1 MHEIKLVKF
10 LNVLVS
16 KIYIIHS
23 WFVGIYFGKKN
34 VGFVRRISLAT
45 HAMVTLELNV
55 F

>member
-23 WFVGIYFGKKN
+23 WFIGIYFGKN
-34 VGFVRRISLAT
+34 SEGLYGVSV
-45 HAMVTLELNV
+45 
-55 F
+55 